1 MHPKEAVSLVS
12 LRLQASVPSISLFSR
27 LKASVASRVL
37 PRLSHSEGAY
47 SDSQQ
52 QHRVLVE
59 VDFSDSNSP
68 NLSRAPFSHLQ
79 MGSHNSSQEVVYL
92 VILFLNN
99 PDRVPRLSKQARYK
113 VAYLDHRVRLN
124 LALSHSSNNSALA
137 CSASKVKR
145 LQALL
150 QAYSST
156 ISKSLQDQ
164 ASLVQALVG
173 R

>member
-47 SDSQQ
+47 LDSQQ

-79 MGSHNSSQEVVYL
+79 MRSHNSSQEVVYL

-99 PDRVPRLSKQARYK
+99 PDRVPRLFKQARYK